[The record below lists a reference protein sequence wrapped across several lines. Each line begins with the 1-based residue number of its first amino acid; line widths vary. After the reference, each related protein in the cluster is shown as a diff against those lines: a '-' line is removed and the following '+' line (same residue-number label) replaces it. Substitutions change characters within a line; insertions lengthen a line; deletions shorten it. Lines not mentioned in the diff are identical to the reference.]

1 MKSVRSKD
9 NGFMWVP
16 KNIDA
21 DVAPLQSH
29 SSTNNVTK
37 KRMKYVAKKKKS
49 TKNVSSHVT
58 PNALIIAPASPV
70 DSVSVNHGMLEKP
83 LKKVVQETEV
93 QAVNVVEET
102 YVADN
107 VPNIVFPIERKVGEN
122 ILPVHVSLLSWT
134 ETLQGWWM

>member
-1 MKSVRSKD
+1 MKGARSK
-9 NGFMWVP
+9 NNCFMWVP
-16 KNIDA
+16 KN
-21 DVAPLQSH
+21 VAPLQSH
-29 SSTNNVTK
+29 SSTNDVTK

-70 DSVSVNHGMLEKP
+70 DSVSVNPGMLEKP
-83 LKKVVQETEV
+83 LRKVVQETEV